1 MKGNEKKMDYSRKAK
16 LVEKLENENKRD
28 KKK

>member
-16 LVEKLENENKRD
+16 LSEKIENENKRD